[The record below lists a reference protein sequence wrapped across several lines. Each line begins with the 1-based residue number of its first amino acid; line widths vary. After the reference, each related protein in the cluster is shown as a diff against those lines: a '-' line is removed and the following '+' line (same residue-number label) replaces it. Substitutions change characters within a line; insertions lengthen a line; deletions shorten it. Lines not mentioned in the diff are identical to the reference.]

1 MAFQT
6 KWVKVTKII
15 SKQEGR
21 EDLNEIVEGILE
33 ELGLENQ
40 LTEEWVLTL
49 QYKELN
55 PGYGKG
61 DDK

>member
-1 MAFQT
+1 MAFQN
-6 KWVKVTKII
+6 KWVKVTRIV

-21 EDLNEIVEGILE
+21 EALNEIVEGILE
-33 ELGLENQ
+33 ELGLE

-61 DDK
+61 EDK

>member
-21 EDLNEIVEGILE
+21 GDLNEIIEGILE

-40 LTEEWVLTL
+40 LTEEWMLTL
-49 QYKELN
+49 KYKELN
-55 PGYGKG
+55 PGYVKGK
-61 DDK
+61 

>member
-21 EDLNEIVEGILE
+21 ENLNEIVEGILE

-40 LTEEWVLTL
+40 LTEDWVLSL
-49 QYKELN
+49 KYKELN
-55 PGYGKG
+55 PGYVKV
-61 DDK
+61 K

>member
-21 EDLNEIVEGILE
+21 EALNEAVEEILK
-33 ELGLENQ
+33 ELGLEDN
-40 LTEEWVLTL
+40 LTEEWTL
-49 QYKELN
+49 SLNYKEKN
-55 PGYGKG
+55 RAYGKERI
-61 DDK
+61 